1 MKTKVLAFYTA
12 LCIIWG
18 TTWFFIKISLEGTPP
33 FLGAGLRFL
42 LAGLILWGI
51 VFWRREYPVWS
62 ATAIK
67 VYLAFGVLNLAI
79 GYSLSYWATQFI
91 YSNLS
96 AIIWAAFPLVLTLM
110 AHFFLPEERLNLRKG
125 ISILLGMTGV
135 ILLLVDSG
143 KLGGENVTAG
153 ILTIAT
159 AVVIAAWP
167 NIYIKQ
173 HRHEIRTI
181 PMNAVSQTLAG
192 LLILIISFIV
202 EKDQQMIM
210 SFVNIGSLLYLV
222 VFGTVIT
229 WLIYI
234 WLFSHI
240 SVTLISYIAFFPPII
255 ATIIGW
261 LVLGEKLTPV
271 MLVGA
276 GLVLAGIILMGFKS
290 SKSDR
295 SKNYRPR

>member
-1 MKTKVLAFYTA
+1 MKPKVLAFYIA

-79 GYSLSYWATQFI
+79 GYSLSYWATKYI

-125 ISILLGMTGV
+125 ISILLGMAGV

>member
-1 MKTKVLAFYTA
+1 MKTKVLAFYMA

-110 AHFFLPEERLNLRKG
+110 AHFYLPEERLNLRKG
-125 ISILLGMTGV
+125 LSIL
-135 ILLLVDSG
+135 
-143 KLGGENVTAG
+143 
-153 ILTIAT
+153 
-159 AVVIAAWP
+159 
-167 NIYIKQ
+167 
-173 HRHEIRTI
+173 
-181 PMNAVSQTLAG
+181 
-192 LLILIISFIV
+192 
-202 EKDQQMIM
+202 
-210 SFVNIGSLLYLV
+210 
-222 VFGTVIT
+222 
-229 WLIYI
+229 
-234 WLFSHI
+234 
-240 SVTLISYIAFFPPII
+240 
-255 ATIIGW
+255 
-261 LVLGEKLTPV
+261 
-271 MLVGA
+271 
-276 GLVLAGIILMGFKS
+276 
-290 SKSDR
+290 
-295 SKNYRPR
+295 

>member
-1 MKTKVLAFYTA
+1 MKPKVLAFYIA

-125 ISILLGMTGV
+125 ISILLGMAGV

>member
-1 MKTKVLAFYTA
+1 MKTKVLAAYLA

-18 TTWFFIKISLEGTPP
+18 TTWFFIKISLAGTPP
-33 FLGAGLRFL
+33 FLGASLRFL

-96 AIIWAAFPLVLTLM
+96 SIIWAAFPLVLTLM
-110 AHFFLPEERLNLRKG
+110 AHFYLPEERLNLRKG
-125 ISILLGMTGV
+125 ISILLGMAGV
-135 ILLLVDSG
+135 ILLMIDSG

-192 LLILIISFIV
+192 VLILIISFIV

-222 VFGTVIT
+222 VFGTVIA

-276 GLVLAGIILMGFKS
+276 GLVLIGIILIGINTS
-290 SKSDR
+290 HDDR
-295 SKNYRPR
+295 NKNFRPR

>member
-1 MKTKVLAFYTA
+1 MKPKVLAFYIA

-125 ISILLGMTGV
+125 LSILLGMAGV

-173 HRHEIRTI
+173 HWHEIRTI

>member
-1 MKTKVLAFYTA
+1 
-12 LCIIWG
+12 
-18 TTWFFIKISLEGTPP
+18 
-33 FLGAGLRFL
+33 
-42 LAGLILWGI
+42 
-51 VFWRREYPVWS
+51 
-62 ATAIK
+62 
-67 VYLAFGVLNLAI
+67 
-79 GYSLSYWATQFI
+79 
-91 YSNLS
+91 
-96 AIIWAAFPLVLTLM
+96 M
-110 AHFFLPEERLNLRKG
+110 A
-125 ISILLGMTGV
+125 GV

-192 LLILIISFIV
+192 ILILIISFIV
-202 EKDQQMIM
+202 EKDQQMVM

-240 SVTLISYIAFFPPII
+240 SVTLISYIDFLPPII

-295 SKNYRPR
+295 SKNFRPR

>member
-1 MKTKVLAFYTA
+1 MKTKVLAAYLA

-18 TTWFFIKISLEGTPP
+18 TTWFFIKISLAGTPP
-33 FLGAGLRFL
+33 FLGASLRFL

-96 AIIWAAFPLVLTLM
+96 SIIWAAFPLVLTLM
-110 AHFFLPEERLNLRKG
+110 AHFYLPEERLNLRKG
-125 ISILLGMTGV
+125 ISILLGMAGV
-135 ILLLVDSG
+135 ILLMIDSG

-192 LLILIISFIV
+192 VLILIISFIV

-222 VFGTVIT
+222 VFGTVIA

-255 ATIIGW
+255 ATVIGW

-276 GLVLAGIILMGFKS
+276 GLVLIGIILIGINTS
-290 SKSDR
+290 HDDR
-295 SKNYRPR
+295 NKNFRPR